1 MRWQQEFSTDIKFG
15 AGTESNIED
24 RGEGNLSVDDV
35 SGSSDILGGSTR
47 AADFRLMSKIRG
59 FDKRT
64 MLISDLL
71 FGYLAAIRSLQKH

>member
-1 MRWQQEFSTDIKFG
+1 M
-15 AGTESNIED
+15 
-24 RGEGNLSVDDV
+24 VDDV
-35 SGSSDILGGSTR
+35 AGSSDILGGSTR
-47 AADFRLMSKIRG
+47 AADSRLMSKLRG